1 MAATLANGGICPIT
15 GEANL
20 SNEAVKS
27 TLSCMLA
34 AGMNDYSVSI
44 HTLYCWSKL
53 YYNQGQWAYRVGLPG
68 KSGISGGIMVIVPNV
83 MGIAAYSPPIDKSF
97 NSGLSLVLYSSWLY

>member
-34 AGMNDYSVSI
+34 AGMNDYS
-44 HTLYCWSKL
+44 
-53 YYNQGQWAYRVGLPG
+53 GQWAYRVGLPG

-97 NSGLSLVLYSSWLY
+97 NSGMTS